1 MPAVLPR
8 RRIEILADAPVMPAV
23 IETAARAG
31 IDHYTLLPLLAG
43 RGHSGAWSDDQLTG
57 ALAKQMLLIVCGAE
71 RADAF
76 VVALQPLLDS
86 HGLMLVLSNVD
97 VVRGERY

>member
-1 MPAVLPR
+1 MPDVLPR

-31 IDHYTLLPLLAG
+31 IDHYTLLPLFAG

-57 ALAKQMLLIVCGAE
+57 ALAKQMLLIVCRAE
-71 RADAF
+71 AAELLIAGLR
-76 VVALQPLLDS
+76 PLLDS
-86 HGLMLVLSNVD
+86 HGLMLMLSDVD
-97 VVRGERY
+97 VVRGDRF